1 MLCGIFEKTAPL
13 EKPARI
19 ALATRHRFSRLAHC
33 PRRAGVKTSTSPYY
47 VFSIIGQVCPTDKTD
62 KICQAFNVRKYS
74 ICDGP
79 VFFKWENKNLSKWYV
94 RTIIFFI
101 QSHYIVRKL
110 FTSNHFCVSIC
121 DELSDTCLCIT
132 GNLSGSLLCFLIC

>member
-1 MLCGIFEKTAPL
+1 MPNRQSPRPLREREEFQVERTRNFEIRVRGLLCIKD
-13 EKPARI
+13 R
-19 ALATRHRFSRLAHC
+19 
-33 PRRAGVKTSTSPYY
+33 
-47 VFSIIGQVCPTDKTD
+47 QVCPTDKTD

-94 RTIIFFI
+94 WTIIFFI